1 MTWLPGK
8 ILLAMM
14 IEDIKMIK
22 KINHVAI
29 VVPELADA
37 QKFWVEA
44 LGLELGGVEQ
54 IPEEGVEIAFL
65 PVGDSEI
72 ELISPTVADSG
83 VARYLEKRGAGM
95 HHICLE
101 VEDVEATLAR
111 LQTAEIPLINEEPVV
126 NENGIR
132 YAFIHPKGANGVL
145 VELYE
150 LPGQD
155 A

>member
-1 MTWLPGK
+1 MSV
-8 ILLAMM
+8 
-14 IEDIKMIK
+14 K

-44 LGLELGGVEQ
+44 LDLTLGGVEQ
-54 IPEEGVEIAFL
+54 LPAEGVTVAFL

-72 ELISPTVADSG
+72 ELISPTEPDSG
-83 VARYLEKRGAGM
+83 VARYLAKRGPGM

-101 VEDVEATLAR
+101 VEDIEATLAR
-111 LQTAEIPLINEEPVV
+111 LKTAGIPLIHEAPAV
-126 NENGIR
+126 NENGVR

-150 LPGQD
+150 LPS
-155 A
+155 

>member
-1 MTWLPGK
+1 
-8 ILLAMM
+8 MM
-14 IEDIKMIK
+14 IEDMKMIK

-44 LGLELGGVEQ
+44 LGLELGSVAQ
-54 IPEEGVEIAFL
+54 VPEEGVEIAFL

-72 ELISPTVADSG
+72 ELISPTEADSG
-83 VARYLEKRGAGM
+83 VARYLAKRGPGM

-101 VEDVEATLAR
+101 VADIEATLAR
-111 LQTAEIPLINEEPVV
+111 LKTAKIPLINEEPAV
-126 NENGIR
+126 NKNGTR

-150 LPGQD
+150 LTGQ
-155 A
+155 AA